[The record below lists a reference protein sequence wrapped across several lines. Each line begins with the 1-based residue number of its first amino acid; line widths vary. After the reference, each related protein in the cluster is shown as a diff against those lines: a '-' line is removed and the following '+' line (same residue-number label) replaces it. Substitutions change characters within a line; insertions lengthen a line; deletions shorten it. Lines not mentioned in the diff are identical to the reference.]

1 VRSALAAVAV
11 VLVVA
16 PAAGAATV
24 RVGSTGA
31 VDYAAAPGETNT
43 LAASAS
49 GTTVT
54 LTDDGATIVP
64 GAGCTAA
71 GAHRATCTAES
82 FPRLSADLGDGDDR
96 ATVTGLLAAVLDGG
110 SGNDAL
116 AGGDAR
122 DVLDGGP
129 GDDDLRGGAE
139 DDTLSGDGPGLATDD
154 GADRLDGGPGAD
166 VLDCGPG
173 PDADVDGDGA
183 DRADGCEQD
192 VSSTPPA
199 TPPPTT
205 TPPPPAAEPA
215 PPESQARASDPLDPG
230 VIVPLQQV
238 SPETARSVVTVPVAL
253 TLRVPS
259 AIARATLRRAGLRVT
274 LACSIQCRAT
284 LRLARGTRAL
294 VRNTVT
300 AGRTAR
306 AVRLR
311 ARTGAG
317 TIVLR
322 VTAPG
327 VTTRTQRVR
336 VH

>member
-1 VRSALAAVAV
+1 MRSALAAVAL

-31 VDYAAAPGETNT
+31 VDYAAAPGEANT
-43 LAASAS
+43 LVASAS
-49 GTTVT
+49 GSAVT
-54 LTDDGATIVP
+54 IADDGATIVP

-71 GAHRATCTAES
+71 GAHRATCTAQS

-96 ATVTGLLAAVLDGG
+96 ATVTGLLASVLDGG
-110 SGNDAL
+110 SGDDVL

-139 DDTLSGDGPGLATDD
+139 DDTLFGDGPGLATDA

-173 PDADVDGDGA
+173 ADADADGDGA
-183 DRADGCEQD
+183 DRADSCEQN
-192 VSSTPPA
+192 VSTRPSA
-199 TPPPTT
+199 TPPPA
-205 TPPPPAAEPA
+205 AAEPA
-215 PPESQARASDPLDPG
+215 PPGSQARTSDPLDPG

-238 SPETARSVVTVPVAL
+238 SPETSRSTVIVPVAL
-253 TLRVPS
+253 TLRAPS
-259 AIARATLRRAGLRVT
+259 AIARGTLRRTGLRVT

-284 LRLARGTRAL
+284 LRLARGRSTL
-294 VRNTVT
+294 VRTAVT
-300 AGRTAR
+300 ASRTAR

-317 TIVLR
+317 TITLR
-322 VTAPG
+322 VTAPD
-327 VTTRTQRVR
+327 VAARTQRVR
-336 VH
+336 VR